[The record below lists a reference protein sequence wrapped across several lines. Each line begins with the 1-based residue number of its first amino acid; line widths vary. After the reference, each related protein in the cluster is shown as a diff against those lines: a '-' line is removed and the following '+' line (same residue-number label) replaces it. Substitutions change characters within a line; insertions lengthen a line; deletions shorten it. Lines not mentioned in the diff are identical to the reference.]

1 MNKLSR
7 KELKTD
13 HFIEE
18 VGHSVEYVS
27 SHRKPFVWAGI
38 GAVVLL
44 VAGLGVYLF
53 LQSGKAKRQEALGKA
68 YAIQHATF
76 GPSVPGGPPSSYP
89 TASVR
94 DAAAQK
100 VFGEVAAQYPNSE
113 EGLIAKYFMAGYA
126 ANQSKW
132 PDAEKLFQ
140 EVGNNA
146 SKETASLARF
156 DLSQVY
162 AAQNKTAEAEKLL
175 RTLADNPTSVVSKD
189 QAQLSLARV
198 LAKSNPAEA
207 KKLLET
213 LKAGPSAVSRAALSA
228 QAEMK

>member
-13 HFIEE
+13 QFVEE
-18 VGHSVEYVS
+18 VQHGVQYVA
-27 SHRKPFVWAGI
+27 SHRRPFVWAGI
-38 GAVVLL
+38 GAAVLL
-44 VAGLGVYLF
+44 VAALGVYFF

-68 YAIQHATF
+68 YAIQQAQF
-76 GPSVPGGPPSSYP
+76 GPSVPGGPPTQYP

-94 DAAAQK
+94 DAAAHK
-100 VFGEVAAQYPNSE
+100 VFSEVALQYPNSE
-113 EGLIAKYFMAGYA
+113 EGRIAKYFMAGFA
-126 ANQSKW
+126 ANQAKW
-132 PDAEKLFQ
+132 PEAEKLFQ
-140 EVGNNA
+140 EVADSA
-146 SKETASLARF
+146 SKETASLAKF
-156 DLSQVY
+156 GLSQVY

-175 RTLADNPTSVVSKD
+175 RALADNPTSVVSKE

-207 KKLLET
+207 NKLLET
-213 LKAGPSAVSRAALSA
+213 LKSGPSAVSRAALTA

>member
-13 HFIEE
+13 HFVEE
-18 VGHSVEYVS
+18 VQHSVEYVS

-38 GAVVLL
+38 AGVVAL

-68 YAIQHATF
+68 YAIQQSTF
-76 GPSVPGGPPSSYP
+76 GASAPGAPPAAYP
-89 TASVR
+89 TAALR

-100 VFGEVAAQYPNSE
+100 SFSEVAAQYPTSE
-113 EGLIAKYFMAGYA
+113 EGLIAKYFLAGQA
-126 ANQSKW
+126 ANQAKW
-132 PDAEKLFQ
+132 AEAEKLFK
-140 EVGNNA
+140 EVSDSA
-146 SKETASLARF
+146 SKETASLAKF
-156 DLSQVY
+156 GLSQVY
-162 AAQNKTAEAEKLL
+162 AAQNKTADAEKLL
-175 RTLADNPTSVVSKD
+175 RALADNPTTVVSKD

-198 LAKSNPAEA
+198 LVKSNPTEA

-213 LKAGPSAVSRAALSA
+213 LKAGPSAVSRAALTA
-228 QAEMK
+228 QAEIK